1 MVKLNGYIFQHISLS
16 ENGVASVL
24 LNVTFW
30 SHSKQ
35 QRSKPHSLLGHLEI
49 LQGLRHGS
57 FVEENDQIRVRFRS
71 KGVVINTIAKNI
83 MAEVTRLQPV
93 RPYMI
98 GQLQMRFCVI

>member
-1 MVKLNGYIFQHISLS
+1 M
-16 ENGVASVL
+16 
-24 LNVTFW
+24 
-30 SHSKQ
+30 
-35 QRSKPHSLLGHLEI
+35 
-49 LQGLRHGS
+49 GL